1 MRITNQMISNNS
13 LRNMQKTMTNVDKR
27 TTQMTTGKKI
37 TKASEDPVVAVRA
50 LKLRTTVS
58 QLEQYKDKNIGD
70 AESWLK
76 ITTTSLD
83 NITSRLEDIQS
94 YCTQGATDSFNTSDR
109 SAIID
114 VLKEMQDMINSEGNS
129 TYAGRY
135 IFSGYKTD
143 RSLAFNETEDVKKY
157 SYRITQHLT
166 ADDLDTKTVVLNS
179 VDAESVDNYLNGSV
193 AYTKP
198 DKQQVYRLNLAYEG
212 INQTDSQGNPTLS
225 IRALD
230 ANGNPTIDL
239 SAFTQTVKTTK
250 DADTYYDVGPD
261 DINIIEE
268 TGEIVFGEN
277 VYNTLKQAKDITVEY
292 AKNKFEAGDL
302 RPEHYFD
309 CTQYTEQSDGS
320 VKTVDYDTYEKAQ
333 AIYYEVNF
341 SQSIQVNTEG
351 KNIINDD
358 MSNNINDLIYTLQQL
373 EEAEETQKK
382 LQNMLTDNQYASN
395 DDAVKQINAMLDDVN
410 VEIAIKKET
419 MQKTFSKNITNFQ
432 GYMDE
437 VSAIQSDVGSRMTKL
452 AMIKTRVTEQLSTF
466 NELKSENED
475 VGTEEAAL
483 NFKEANVV
491 YEAALAATS
500 NLIRASLLDY
510 L

>member
-13 LRNMQKTMTNVDKR
+13 LRNMQKTMMNVDNR
-27 TTQMTTGKKI
+27 TTQMETGKKI

-50 LKLRTTVS
+50 LKLRTMVS
-58 QLEQYKDKNIGD
+58 QLEQYKNKNIGD

-83 NITSRLEDIQS
+83 NITKRIEDIQS
-94 YCTQGATDSFNTSDR
+94 YCTQGSTDSFNTSDR

-135 IFSGYKTD
+135 IFTGYKTD
-143 RSLAFNETEDVKKY
+143 RSLAFNETDDVSKY
-157 SYRITQHLT
+157 SYKITQHLN
-166 ADDLDTKTVVLNS
+166 ADNLDTKTVVLNG
-179 VDAESVDNYLNGSV
+179 VDSTQVDDYINGTKT
-193 AYTKP
+193 YTKI
-198 DKQQVYRLNLAYEG
+198 DKEQVYRLNLAYEK
-212 INQTDSQGNPTLS
+212 ISQTDSQGNAALS
-225 IRALD
+225 IKALD
-230 ANGNPTIDL
+230 AAKQPIDL
-239 SAFTQTVKTTK
+239 SKFKQTVKKTS
-250 DADTYYDVGPD
+250 DADTYYKVGPD

-268 TGEIVFGEN
+268 TGEIIFGEN
-277 VYNTLKQAKDITVEY
+277 VYNTLKQADDIVVDY

-309 CTQYTEQSDGS
+309 CTQYTKQSDGTT
-320 VKTVDYDTYEKAQ
+320 KTVSYDTYDKTQ

-341 SQSIQVNTEG
+341 SQSLQVNTEG
-351 KNIINDD
+351 KKIINDD
-358 MSNNINDLIYTLQQL
+358 MSNNINDLIYTLQEL
-373 EEAEETQKK
+373 DAAEKTQKQLK
-382 LQNMLTDNQYASN
+382 NMLTDNQYASS
-395 DDAVKQINAMLDDVN
+395 DAAVKQINAMLEDVN

-419 MQKTFSKNITNFQ
+419 MQKTFAKNITNFQ
-432 GYMDE
+432 GYMDQ

-452 AMIKTRVTEQLSTF
+452 DMIKTRVTEQYSTF
-466 NELKSENED
+466 KDLKSENED
-475 VGTEEAAL
+475 VSTEEAAL
-483 NFKEANVV
+483 NYKEANVV

>member
-1 MRITNQMISNNS
+1 MRITNQMINNNS
-13 LRNMQKTMTNVDKR
+13 LRNMQKTMAHVDNR

-58 QLEQYKDKNIGD
+58 QLEQYRDKNIGD
-70 AESWLK
+70 ASSWLN

-83 NITSRLEDIQS
+83 NITDRLEDIQD
-94 YCTQGATDSFNTSDR
+94 YCTQGSTDSFNSSDR
-109 SAIID
+109 SAIIE
-114 VLKEMQDMINSEGNS
+114 VLKKMQEMINSEGNS

-143 RSLAFNETEDVKKY
+143 RSLAFNETEDTGKY
-157 SYRITQHLT
+157 SYTITQHMT
-166 ADDLDTKTVVLNS
+166 SDDLDTKTVVLDGVDYTQ
-179 VDAESVDNYLNGSV
+179 VDAYLNGTATYV
-193 AYTKP
+193 KP

-212 INQTDSQGNPTLS
+212 ISKTDSQGNNVLS
-225 IRALD
+225 LQALD
-230 ANGNPTIDL
+230 ASKNPIDL
-239 SAFTQTVKTTK
+239 SGFTQTVKTT
-250 DADTYYDVGPD
+250 ADSDSYYCVGPD

-268 TGEIVFGEN
+268 TGEIIFGEN
-277 VYNTLKQAKDITVEY
+277 VYNTLKQADDIVIDY
-292 AKNKFEAGDL
+292 AKNEFQSGDL

-309 CTQYTEQSDGS
+309 CTQYTELSDGTT
-320 VKTVDYDTYEKAQ
+320 KTVQYDTYDKAQ
-333 AIYYEVNF
+333 GIFYEVNF
-341 SQSIQVNTEG
+341 SQSLQVNTEG

-358 MSNNINDLIYTLQQL
+358 MSNNVNDLIYTLQDLQAAEQTEVKLKSML
-373 EEAEETQKK
+373 E
-382 LQNMLTDNQYASN
+382 DNQYASN
-395 DDAVKQINAMLDDVN
+395 EDAVKQINAMLEDIN

-419 MQKTFSKNITNFQ
+419 MQKTFAANITNFQ
-432 GYMDE
+432 NYMDE

-452 AMIKTRVTEQLSTF
+452 EMIKTRVTEQLGTF
-466 NELKSENED
+466 KELKSENED
-475 VGTEEAAL
+475 VSTEEAAL
-483 NFKEANVV
+483 NYKEANLV

>member
-1 MRITNQMISNNS
+1 MRITNQMVSNNS
-13 LRNMQKTMTNVDKR
+13 LRNMQKTMVNVDNR

-37 TKASEDPVVAVRA
+37 QKASEDPVIAVRA
-50 LKLRTTVS
+50 LKLRTMVS

-83 NITSRLEDIQS
+83 NITSRVEDILS
-94 YCTQGATDSFNTSDR
+94 YCTQGSTDSFNTSDR

-143 RSLAFNETEDVKKY
+143 RSLAFNETEDNTKY
-157 SYRITQHLT
+157 SYKITQHLT
-166 ADDLDTKTVVLNS
+166 PDDLDTKTVVLNG
-179 VDAESVDNYLNGSV
+179 VDDTEVDNYLNGS
-193 AYTKP
+193 ATYNKP
-198 DKQQVYRLNLAYEG
+198 DKQQVYRMNLAYEG
-212 INQTDSQGNPTLS
+212 IAKTDSQGNDVLNIKAVDS
-225 IRALD
+225 L
-230 ANGNPTIDL
+230 GYMIDL
-239 SAFTQTVKTTK
+239 SNFTQTVKTTA
-250 DADTYYDVGPD
+250 DADTYYAVGPD

-268 TGEIVFGEN
+268 TGEIIFGEN
-277 VYNTLKQAKDITVEY
+277 VYNLLKQADDIVVDY
-292 AKNKFEAGDL
+292 AKNEFESGDL

-309 CTQYTEQSDGS
+309 CTQYTKKPDGT
-320 VKTVDYDTYEKAQ
+320 VKTVDYDTYDRTQ

-351 KNIINDD
+351 NKIINDD
-358 MSNNINDLIYTLQQL
+358 MSNNVNDLIYTLQEL
-373 EEAEETQKK
+373 DAAEKTQKK
-382 LQNMLTDNQYASN
+382 LENMLKDEQYASN
-395 DDAVKQINAMLDDVN
+395 DDAVKQINAMLEDIN

-432 GYMDE
+432 NYMDQI
-437 VSAIQSDVGSRMTKL
+437 SAMQSDVGNRMTKL
-452 AMIKTRVTEQLSTF
+452 EMIETRVTEQYSTF
-466 NELKSENED
+466 KELASENEN
-475 VGTEEAAL
+475 VSSEEAAL

-500 NLIRASLLDY
+500 NLVRTSLLDY